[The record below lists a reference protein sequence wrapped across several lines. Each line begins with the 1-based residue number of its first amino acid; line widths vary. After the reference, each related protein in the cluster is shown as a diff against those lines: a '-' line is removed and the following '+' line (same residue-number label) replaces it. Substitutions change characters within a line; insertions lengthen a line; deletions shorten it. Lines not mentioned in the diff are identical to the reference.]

1 MLEYLMVAASLKC
14 NLEYISI
21 LYITHF
27 TLLTWTYCRTP
38 LVGVPINSDQLVNVK
53 EAVNANIGLAV
64 PWTEMTE
71 EKFGQAVNEVLRTH
85 VM

>member
-1 MLEYLMVAASLKC
+1 M
-14 NLEYISI
+14 
-21 LYITHF
+21 
-27 TLLTWTYCRTP
+27 TWSNCRTP

-85 VM
+85 VV

>member
-1 MLEYLMVAASLKC
+1 M
-14 NLEYISI
+14 
-21 LYITHF
+21 
-27 TLLTWTYCRTP
+27 TWSNCRTP

-71 EKFGQAVNEVLRTH
+71 EKFGQAVDEVLRTH